1 MVREMR
7 EKNIE
12 KKEYIPVLEK
22 LNNSFPNDW
31 LLLMEIYEMILTEKH
46 LSKKAMEIHHRLKEM
61 ISTGTQ
67 YSDIIERGLAV
78 IRSQ

>member
-1 MVREMR
+1 MNAAFEDCT
-7 EKNIE
+7 I
-12 KKEYIPVLEK
+12 
-22 LNNSFPNDW
+22 LNAM
-31 LLLMEIYEMILTEKH
+31 MEIYEMILTEKH